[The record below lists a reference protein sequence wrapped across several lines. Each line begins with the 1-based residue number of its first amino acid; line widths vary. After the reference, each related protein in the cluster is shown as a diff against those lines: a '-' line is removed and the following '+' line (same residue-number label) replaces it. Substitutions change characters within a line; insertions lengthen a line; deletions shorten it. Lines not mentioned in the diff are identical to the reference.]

1 MLVDS
6 LDFNG
11 RLADAARAMSGSR
24 DSADT
29 LQQIAEAAVALIEPC
44 DVAGVCVLRSG
55 EDSMCAHTHADL
67 EPLDDLQRELNEGP
81 SVGLTTTDVVH
92 VPDLTDHSPWSA
104 WGPAAADRAG
114 TRSYLG
120 YRLFTDASS
129 IGTLNLYSYEPD
141 AFSAQDRLDAM
152 VMAAH
157 AAVALRSTVRHEQM
171 HTALSSRQL
180 IGEATGILRARF
192 DLTSEQAF
200 NVLKRI
206 SSHHNVKLFAVAEHV
221 VETGGLPPEA

>member
-1 MLVDS
+1 MDS

-29 LQQIAEAAVALIEPC
+29 LQQIAEAAVGLIASCEI
-44 DVAGVCVLRSG
+44 AGVCVLRNG
-55 EDSMCAHTHADL
+55 NDDSCAHSHSEL
-67 EPLDDLQRELNEGP
+67 QQLDDLQREIGEGP
-81 SVGLTTTDVVH
+81 SVGELNTMDVIY
-92 VPDLTDHSPWSA
+92 VPDLTDPVPWPA
-104 WGPAAADRAG
+104 WGPVVVERTG
-114 TRSYLG
+114 MRSYLG

-129 IGTLNLYSYEPD
+129 VGTLNLYAPEPD

-152 VMAAH
+152 VMATH
-157 AAVALRSTVRHEQM
+157 AAVALQSTVLHEQM
-171 HTALSSRQL
+171 HTAMTSRQL

-200 NVLKRI
+200 GVLKRV
-206 SSHHNVKLFAVAEHV
+206 SSQQNVKLFTIAEHV
-221 VETGGLPPEA
+221 VETGALPAEP

>member
-1 MLVDS
+1 MDS

-24 DSADT
+24 DSGET
-29 LQQIAEAAVALIEPC
+29 LQQIAEAAVDLIGPC
-44 DVAGVCVLRSG
+44 DIAGVCVLRDG
-55 EDSMCAHTHADL
+55 EHDSCAHTHSHL
-67 EPLDDLQRELNEGP
+67 QPLDDLQRELGEGP
-81 SVGLTTTDVVH
+81 SVSTLTTRDVIY
-92 VPDLTDHSPWSA
+92 VPDLTDRDPWPA
-104 WGPAAADRAG
+104 WGPAAAERSG
-114 TRSYLG
+114 MRSYLG
-120 YRLFTDASS
+120 YRLFTDTSS
-129 IGTLNLYSYEPD
+129 VGTLNLYASGPD

-152 VMAAH
+152 VLAAH
-157 AAVALRSTVRHEQM
+157 AAVALSSTVRHEQM

-206 SSHHNVKLFAVAEHV
+206 SSHHNVKLFSVAEHV
-221 VETGGLPPEA
+221 VSTGSLPPEA